1 MNTEFNN
8 YNNLLLNNS
17 SEIPVGNNA
26 SYLSQTEQYTDLN
39 NYRYVGWNQTQ
50 TSGVLQ
56 FFNHS
61 NLLLI
66 QKKIT
71 ELLEGV
77 HPENKKI
84 VVAIP
89 VISGVLSEVFEN
101 FTPETGSIYSRYTIS
116 SESLFDYYNHMT
128 NQAIEIIV
136 QNVKAQMGMDENNK
150 KLTVWTTVLGDFNS
164 HGLRSH
170 GKIKV
175 LNKRP
180 DPMQFNMNY

>member
-1 MNTEFNN
+1 MNSQFNN
-8 YNNLLLNNS
+8 YNNMLLNRS
-17 SEIPVGNNA
+17 SEISNANNA
-26 SYLSQTEQYTDLN
+26 SYLSQSEQYTDLN
-39 NYRYVGWNQTQ
+39 NYRYIGWDKTQ
-50 TSGVLQ
+50 NESVLQ

-84 VVAIP
+84 VVSIP
-89 VISGVLSEVFEN
+89 VISGVLSTVFEN
-101 FTPETGSIYSRYTIS
+101 FRPETGDIYSRYTIS
-116 SESLFDYYNHMT
+116 SESKFNYYNHMT
-128 NQAIEIIV
+128 NEAIEIII

-150 KLTVWTTVLGDFNS
+150 KLTAWTTVLGDFNS
-164 HGLRSH
+164 NGLRSH
-170 GKIKV
+170 SKIKV